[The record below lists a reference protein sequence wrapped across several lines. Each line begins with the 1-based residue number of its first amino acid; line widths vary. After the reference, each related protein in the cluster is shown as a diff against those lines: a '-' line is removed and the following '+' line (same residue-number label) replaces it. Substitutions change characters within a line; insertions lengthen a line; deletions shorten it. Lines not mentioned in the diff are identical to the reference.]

1 MFLDGTGLETARA
14 HPHRRRRR
22 AVPPRAAQ
30 CLPAARLRRLSRGFP
45 RGGGGRDARCGP
57 ALCRGGPA
65 DARRVRPGRGARS
78 ARAGATGAGGRA
90 HRLRDD
96 RDRGRGH
103 PARRHQLS
111 EQASRRGRDRGGAA
125 REAAAAD
132 ERRAIARPAGVGVPE
147 PHPRRLQRQH
157 LRGCAAFED
166 ASAHAAAEAAEA
178 SAQGVESRR
187 RLGGY
192 ALDCTRHERVWAGVV
207 RKRGHASWQ
216 DPARRVIPRPLMI
229 QVQDVTKAFAGKKLF
244 ESVSTT
250 FPPGRRYGLT
260 GPNGAGKSTF
270 MQILAGGMG
279 PGHGGV
285 SRPQRLSLPRLM
297 KEMAGGNKVRVLLAQ
312 ALFGKPTALLL
323 DEPTNSLDLD
333 SIHWLEDFLLQYEG
347 TLVVISHDRY
357 FLNAICTHI
366 ADIDYET
373 IITYGGNYDE
383 MVRAKGQVRSRIE
396 AENADKMKKRAQLQ
410 EFVARFSAGT
420 RASQVQSRI
429 KQLEKL
435 SVTDLKKSNIARPF
449 IKLEQKRPSGKQT
462 LTIEGLTKGFDRPLF
477 TDFSALIT
485 KGERVAVVGR
495 NGVGKTTLLRSLI
508 GELEPDAGK
517 VTWGHEAQI
526 GYMPQD
532 VKPIIPVNTTCF
544 DYLHDIDP
552 SAGNEEI
559 RGLLGRMLFRGDEGM
574 KPTKALSG
582 GEAVRLLFC
591 KLMLGKP
598 NVLVL
603 DEPTNHL
610 DLESISALGDG
621 LSSYPG
627 TVIFVAHD
635 RDLIDTV

>member
-1 MFLDGTGLETARA
+1 
-14 HPHRRRRR
+14 
-22 AVPPRAAQ
+22 
-30 CLPAARLRRLSRGFP
+30 
-45 RGGGGRDARCGP
+45 
-57 ALCRGGPA
+57 
-65 DARRVRPGRGARS
+65 
-78 ARAGATGAGGRA
+78 
-90 HRLRDD
+90 
-96 RDRGRGH
+96 
-103 PARRHQLS
+103 
-111 EQASRRGRDRGGAA
+111 
-125 REAAAAD
+125 
-132 ERRAIARPAGVGVPE
+132 
-147 PHPRRLQRQH
+147 
-157 LRGCAAFED
+157 
-166 ASAHAAAEAAEA
+166 
-178 SAQGVESRR
+178 
-187 RLGGY
+187 
-192 ALDCTRHERVWAGVV
+192 
-207 RKRGHASWQ
+207 
-216 DPARRVIPRPLMI
+216 MI
-229 QVQDVTKAFAGKKLF
+229 QVQDVTKAFAGRKLF
-244 ESVSTT
+244 ENVGTT

-270 MQILAGGMG
+270 MKILAGDLEPDTGTI
-279 PGHGGV
+279 
-285 SRPQRLSLPRLM
+285 SRPKRFSVLEQDQYAYEDDKVLDVVLMGNATLWSAMQEKERLLAKPDLTDEDGARLGELEGVIAEEDGYSAEPQAATLLEGLGVFDQDHQRRM
-297 KEMAGGNKVRVLLAQ
+297 KEITGGNKVRVLLAQ

-333 SIHWLEDFLLQYEG
+333 SVHWLEDFLLQYEG
-347 TLVVISHDRY
+347 TLIVISHDRH

-373 IITYGGNYDE
+373 IITYVGNYDD

-435 SVTDLKKSNIARPF
+435 SLADMKKSNIARPF

-462 LTIEGLTKGFDRPLF
+462 LTIDGLSKAFDKPLF
-477 TDFSALIT
+477 KDFSALIT
-485 KGERVAVVGR
+485 KGEKVAVVGR
-495 NGVGKTTLLRSLI
+495 NGVGKTTLLRTLI

-517 VTWGHEAQI
+517 ATWGHEAQI

-532 VKPIIPVNTTCF
+532 VKPIIPPNTTCF

-591 KLMLGKP
+591 KLMLVKP

-603 DEPTNHL
+603 DEPSNHL
-610 DLESISALGDG
+610 DLEAISALGDG
-621 LSSYPG
+621 LSAYPG

-635 RDLIDTV
+635 RDLIDTAATRILAFHHGGLEDYAGDYETFLAEHGGFIDAH

>member
-1 MFLDGTGLETARA
+1 
-14 HPHRRRRR
+14 
-22 AVPPRAAQ
+22 
-30 CLPAARLRRLSRGFP
+30 
-45 RGGGGRDARCGP
+45 
-57 ALCRGGPA
+57 
-65 DARRVRPGRGARS
+65 
-78 ARAGATGAGGRA
+78 
-90 HRLRDD
+90 
-96 RDRGRGH
+96 
-103 PARRHQLS
+103 
-111 EQASRRGRDRGGAA
+111 
-125 REAAAAD
+125 
-132 ERRAIARPAGVGVPE
+132 
-147 PHPRRLQRQH
+147 
-157 LRGCAAFED
+157 
-166 ASAHAAAEAAEA
+166 
-178 SAQGVESRR
+178 
-187 RLGGY
+187 
-192 ALDCTRHERVWAGVV
+192 
-207 RKRGHASWQ
+207 
-216 DPARRVIPRPLMI
+216 MI

-260 GPNGAGKSTF
+260 GPYGAGKTTF
-270 MQILAGGMG
+270 MKILAGDLDPDTGL
-279 PGHGGV
+279 V
-285 SRPQRLSLPRLM
+285 SRPKRFSVLKQDQYGFEDKKVLDTVLMGNVALWAAMQEKERLLAKSDLSDEDGARLGELEGTIAEEDGYSAEAQAATLLEGLGVYDDDHHRLM
-297 KEMAGGNKVRVLLAQ
+297 KEITGGNKVRVLLAQ

-333 SIHWLEDFLLQYEG
+333 SIHWLEDFLLAFEG
-347 TLVVISHDRY
+347 TLIVISHDRH

-373 IITYGGNYDE
+373 IITYGGNYDD
-383 MVRAKGQVRSRIE
+383 MVRAKGQVRGRIE
-396 AENADKMKKRAQLQ
+396 SENADKMKKRAQLQ

-449 IKLEQKRPSGKQT
+449 IKFEQKRPSGKKT
-462 LTIEGLTKGFDRPLF
+462 LTIEALTKGFDKPLF
-477 TDFSALIT
+477 TGFTGLIT
-485 KGERVAVVGR
+485 RGERVAVVGH
-495 NGVGKTTLLRSLI
+495 NGVGKTTLLRTLI

-517 VTWGHEAQI
+517 AIWGHEAQI

-532 VKPIIPVNTTCF
+532 VKPIIPANTTCF

-559 RGLLGRMLFRGDEGM
+559 RGLLGRMLFRGDEGL

-591 KLMLGKP
+591 KLMLVKP
-598 NVLVL
+598 NILVL

-621 LSSYPG
+621 LQNYPG

-635 RDLIDTV
+635 RDLIDTVASRIFAFHHGGLEDFAGGYETFLEKHGGFIDAH

>member
-1 MFLDGTGLETARA
+1 
-14 HPHRRRRR
+14 
-22 AVPPRAAQ
+22 
-30 CLPAARLRRLSRGFP
+30 
-45 RGGGGRDARCGP
+45 
-57 ALCRGGPA
+57 
-65 DARRVRPGRGARS
+65 
-78 ARAGATGAGGRA
+78 
-90 HRLRDD
+90 
-96 RDRGRGH
+96 
-103 PARRHQLS
+103 
-111 EQASRRGRDRGGAA
+111 
-125 REAAAAD
+125 
-132 ERRAIARPAGVGVPE
+132 
-147 PHPRRLQRQH
+147 
-157 LRGCAAFED
+157 
-166 ASAHAAAEAAEA
+166 
-178 SAQGVESRR
+178 
-187 RLGGY
+187 
-192 ALDCTRHERVWAGVV
+192 
-207 RKRGHASWQ
+207 
-216 DPARRVIPRPLMI
+216 
-229 QVQDVTKAFAGKKLF
+229 
-244 ESVSTT
+244 
-250 FPPGRRYGLT
+250 
-260 GPNGAGKSTF
+260 
-270 MQILAGGMG
+270 
-279 PGHGGV
+279 
-285 SRPQRLSLPRLM
+285 
-297 KEMAGGNKVRVLLAQ
+297 VLLAQ

-347 TLVVISHDRY
+347 TLIVISHDRH

-373 IITYGGNYDE
+373 IITYTGNYDD
-383 MVRAKGQVRSRIE
+383 MVRAKAQVRSRIE

-435 SVTDLKKSNIARPF
+435 SLTDMKKSNIARPF
-449 IKLEQKRPSGKQT
+449 IKFEQKRPSGKQT
-462 LTIEGLTKGFDRPLF
+462 LTIEGLSKGFGKPLF
-477 TDFSALIT
+477 TNFSGLIT
-485 KGERVAVVGR
+485 KGEKVAVVGR
-495 NGVGKTTLLRSLI
+495 NGVGKTTFVRTLI

-532 VKPIIPVNTTCF
+532 VKPIIPTNTTCF

-591 KLMLGKP
+591 KLMLVKP

-621 LSSYPG
+621 LTNYPG

-635 RDLIDTV
+635 RDLIDTAATRIFAFHHGGMEDFAGGYEDFLEKHGGFIDAR

>member
-1 MFLDGTGLETARA
+1 
-14 HPHRRRRR
+14 
-22 AVPPRAAQ
+22 
-30 CLPAARLRRLSRGFP
+30 
-45 RGGGGRDARCGP
+45 
-57 ALCRGGPA
+57 
-65 DARRVRPGRGARS
+65 
-78 ARAGATGAGGRA
+78 
-90 HRLRDD
+90 
-96 RDRGRGH
+96 
-103 PARRHQLS
+103 
-111 EQASRRGRDRGGAA
+111 
-125 REAAAAD
+125 
-132 ERRAIARPAGVGVPE
+132 
-147 PHPRRLQRQH
+147 
-157 LRGCAAFED
+157 
-166 ASAHAAAEAAEA
+166 
-178 SAQGVESRR
+178 
-187 RLGGY
+187 
-192 ALDCTRHERVWAGVV
+192 
-207 RKRGHASWQ
+207 
-216 DPARRVIPRPLMI
+216 MI

-244 ESVSTT
+244 ENVSTA

-260 GPNGAGKSTF
+260 GPNGAGKTTF
-270 MQILAGGMG
+270 MKILAGDLEPDTGV
-279 PGHGGV
+279 V
-285 SRPQRLSLPRLM
+285 SRPRRMSVLKQDQYAYEDKKVLDVVLMGNALLWDAMQEKDRLLAKPDLTDEDGSRLGELEGVIAEEDGYSAEAHAATLLDGLGIFEQDHQ
-297 KEMAGGNKVRVLLAQ
+297 KEMREVTGGNKVRVLLAQ

-347 TLVVISHDRY
+347 TLVVISHDRH

-373 IITYGGNYDE
+373 IITYVGNYDD

-435 SVTDLKKSNIARPF
+435 SLADVKKSNIARPF
-449 IKLEQKRPSGKQT
+449 IKFEQKRPSGKQT
-462 LTIEGLTKGFDRPLF
+462 LTVEGLSKGFDKPLF
-477 TDFSALIT
+477 TNFSALIT
-485 KGERVAVVGR
+485 KGEKVAVVGR
-495 NGVGKTTLLRSLI
+495 NGVGKTTFVRSII
-508 GELEPDAGK
+508 GELTPGSGK
-517 VTWGHEAQI
+517 ATWGHEAQI

-532 VKPIIPVNTTCF
+532 VKPIIPTNTTCF

-552 SAGNEEI
+552 GAGNEEI

-591 KLMLGKP
+591 KLMLVKP

-621 LSSYPG
+621 LANYPG

-635 RDLIDTV
+635 RDLIDTAATRIFAFHHGGMEDFAGGYEDFLEKHGGFIDAH

>member
-1 MFLDGTGLETARA
+1 
-14 HPHRRRRR
+14 
-22 AVPPRAAQ
+22 
-30 CLPAARLRRLSRGFP
+30 
-45 RGGGGRDARCGP
+45 
-57 ALCRGGPA
+57 
-65 DARRVRPGRGARS
+65 
-78 ARAGATGAGGRA
+78 
-90 HRLRDD
+90 
-96 RDRGRGH
+96 
-103 PARRHQLS
+103 
-111 EQASRRGRDRGGAA
+111 
-125 REAAAAD
+125 
-132 ERRAIARPAGVGVPE
+132 
-147 PHPRRLQRQH
+147 
-157 LRGCAAFED
+157 
-166 ASAHAAAEAAEA
+166 
-178 SAQGVESRR
+178 
-187 RLGGY
+187 
-192 ALDCTRHERVWAGVV
+192 
-207 RKRGHASWQ
+207 
-216 DPARRVIPRPLMI
+216 MI

-244 ESVSTT
+244 ENVGTA

-270 MQILAGGMG
+270 MKILAGDLD
-279 PGHGGV
+279 PDTGV
-285 SRPQRLSLPRLM
+285 ISRPKRTSVLKQDQFAYEEKRVLDVVLMGNALLWEAMQEKERLLAKADLSDDDGSRLGELEGAIAEEDGYSAEAQAATLLEGLGIFEQDHQRLMR
-297 KEMAGGNKVRVLLAQ
+297 EMAGGNKVRVLLAQ

-347 TLVVISHDRY
+347 TLIVISHDRH

-373 IITYGGNYDE
+373 IITYVGNYDD

-396 AENADKMKKRAQLQ
+396 SENADKMKKRAQLQ

-429 KQLEKL
+429 KQMEKL

-449 IKLEQKRPSGKQT
+449 IKFEQKRPSGKQT
-462 LTIEGLTKGFDRPLF
+462 LTVEGLSKRFDRPLF
-477 TDFSALIT
+477 TGFNALIT
-485 KGERVAVVGR
+485 RGERVAVVGR
-495 NGVGKTTLLRSLI
+495 NGVGKTTFLRAIL
-508 GELEPDAGK
+508 GELKPDAGSAA
-517 VTWGHEAQI
+517 WGHEAQI

-591 KLMLGKP
+591 KLMLVKP

-610 DLESISALGDG
+610 DLESISALGEG
-621 LSSYPG
+621 LASYPG

-635 RDLIDTV
+635 RDLIDTVATRIFAFHHGQLEDYGGDYESFLEKHGGFIDAH